1 MTCSYCG
8 SRNNDDELRCRRCGR
23 KPDDTLNGEFI
34 LRRDGA
40 LAAQLQRVSAVQVAE
55 RPALNLAHA
64 MQRRLSFEQPAS
76 NVIAIEQYAPPLPRP
91 RSKPAA
97 RRPVPLHIPHVPEEQ
112 GSLDFLPPA
121 VDKPRTLGTAVEAVI
136 FCEDPV
142 ASLLHRGVAAAL
154 DWSMVLIGYGLF
166 LGVFRLCGGDFD
178 LNKTTLIL
186 FGAVLPILAVTYGL
200 LWAIAGRETP
210 GMRWTNLHLTT
221 FEGFEPE
228 RRQIL
233 TRFVGSCLSLSTVV
247 GLLWPFVDEES
258 LAWQDHMSRTFPTP
272 GLKSD
277 RFLRR

>member
-1 MTCSYCG
+1 MNCSYCG
-8 SRNNDDELRCRRCGR
+8 NRNHDDELRCRRCGR
-23 KPDDTLNGEFI
+23 KPDDTLNGEYI

-40 LAAQLQRVSAVQVAE
+40 LAPQLQRVSAVQVAE
-55 RPALNLAHA
+55 RPLPNLARA
-64 MQRRLSFEQPAS
+64 TQRRLAFEHPSS
-76 NVIAIEQYAPPLPRP
+76 NVIPIEEYASPPARP
-91 RSKPAA
+91 RAKPAP
-97 RRPVPLHIPHVPEEQ
+97 RKPVQRHIPRVPEEQ

-121 VDKPRTLGTAVEAVI
+121 VDKPRTLGTTVEAVI

-142 ASLLHRGVAAAL
+142 ASMLHRAVAAAL

-166 LGVFRLCGGDFD
+166 LAVFRLRGGEFD
-178 LNKTTLIL
+178 LNQTNLML
-186 FGAVLPILAVTYGL
+186 FGAMLPILALVYGL

-210 GMRWTNLHLTT
+210 GMQWTHLHLTT

-228 RRQIL
+228 RGQLL
-233 TRFVGSCLSLSTVV
+233 TRFLGSFLSLATVI
-247 GLLWPFVDEES
+247 GLLWSIFDEEH